1 VKGLYDALGVV
12 QIIAFAL
19 LGGLAIL
26 HWRRRG
32 GAAAGWLAATFGSLA
47 WVALV
52 GAIFP
57 EEVTSPALVWAGKFL
72 LVVLAMFPFFLYKF
86 MATFD
91 QPARWLDNT
100 AKVLTGAVA
109 CGALLMQD
117 FPAPGEPLSA
127 PLIGFLALFLTQ
139 WVFLSSVV
147 AFRLWQGGKGLPGVA
162 RRRMRTLSL
171 GAVGLALTLVI
182 SAISPT
188 DDEATPMAIAITL
201 LALATTPL
209 FLLGFAPPRL
219 IRLAWRREEELA
231 LRKAEL
237 ELMRA
242 LDPAEIAGILLPSMC
257 ALVGG
262 AGAMMRNSA
271 GEIIGAYPPVEAPSE
286 ERKTGEPDDSSAG
299 RGEAITVALRSGEIV
314 VRASRFT
321 PFFGSEEEQILKSL
335 AVLADL
341 AIARSELFVAEQ
353 RKNSF
358 LRVLQQVTAS
368 ANEPEDLRAAIQAAL
383 DTVCTETGWSA
394 GHAYLVNKDPG
405 RLEPTGIWHLDPA
418 LDFSQFKKATE
429 RMSFT
434 AGEGTV
440 GKVFGTGESL
450 WVPDMGMDP
459 GFTRRDYLSH
469 PGAAAIVPIR
479 VGKTVVGVLEFFAS
493 APRDA
498 DPELLEVLTQIGVQL
513 GRAIER
519 SRGRE
524 ELSRRAEELARSNAD
539 LEQFAYVA
547 SHDLQ
552 EPLRMV
558 SSYMQLIAE
567 RYQGSLDETGE
578 RYIHYAVDGANRM
591 QSLVRDLLSFSRVG
605 SRGQDMLLTDLD
617 EVLEQTLVNF
627 QVAIKESG
635 AVISHEHLPKV
646 IGDAAQLTQLFQNL
660 VGNAIKFRG
669 AHQPE
674 VLIQSELLPEEWLF
688 SVKDNGVGFDPK
700 YAERIFVI
708 FKRLH
713 GRDEYAGTG
722 IGLAISKKIVERHG
736 GRIWAE
742 SEPEKGTTI
751 FFTLPIAE
759 KMTG

>member
-1 VKGLYDALGVV
+1 M
-12 QIIAFAL
+12 
-19 LGGLAIL
+19 L

-32 GAAAGWLAATFGSLA
+32 GAAGGWLAATFGSLA
-47 WVALV
+47 VVAFV
-52 GAIFP
+52 SIVFP
-57 EEVTSPALVWAGKFL
+57 DQIEGTPMLWAGKLL
-72 LVVLAMFPFFLYKF
+72 LVVLAMFPFSLYKF

-91 QPARWLDNT
+91 QPARWLDKT
-100 AKVLTGAVA
+100 AKLLAGAVA
-109 CGALLMQD
+109 IGALLLQD
-117 FPAPGEPLSA
+117 FPAEGEALSV
-127 PLIGFLALFLTQ
+127 PLIGFFGLFMAE
-139 WVFLSSVV
+139 WIFLSSVV
-147 AFRLWQGGKGLPGVA
+147 AFRLWQGGKGQPGVA

-171 GAVGLALTLVI
+171 GAIGLALTLVV
-182 SAISPT
+182 SAISPG
-188 DDEATPMAIAITL
+188 DGEATLMAIGIAL

-219 IRLAWRREEELA
+219 IRLAWRRDEELA

-237 ELMRA
+237 ELMSA
-242 LDPAEIAGILLPSMC
+242 MDPAEIAGILLPSMS

-262 AGAMMRNSA
+262 AGAVMRNSA
-271 GEIIGAYPPVEAPSE
+271 GQIIGAYPPVGSSSIKLASGAPDE
-286 ERKTGEPDDSSAG
+286 SSAG
-299 RGEAITVALRSGEIV
+299 EGDAITVPLRSGEIV
-314 VRASRFT
+314 VHPSRFT
-321 PFFGSEEEQILKSL
+321 PFFGSEEAQIIQSL
-335 AVLADL
+335 AILADL
-341 AIARSELFVAEQ
+341 ALARAELFQAEQ

-358 LRVLQQVTAS
+358 LRILQQVTAS
-368 ANEPEDLRAAIQAAL
+368 ANGSSGTYAAIQAAL
-383 DTVCTETGWSA
+383 DTVCIETDWWA
-394 GHAYLVNKDPG
+394 GHAYLVKKDPG
-405 RLEPTGIWHLDPA
+405 RLEPTRLWHLTPHPG
-418 LDFSQFKKATE
+418 LEQFKKESE
-429 RMSFT
+429 RTSFGS
-434 AGEGTV
+434 GEGVV
-440 GKVFGTGESL
+440 GKVFATGESL
-450 WVPDMGMDP
+450 WLPDVARDP
-459 GFTRRDYLSH
+459 SFTRREHLEQ

-479 VGKTVVGVLEFFAS
+479 VGTAVVGVLEFFAS

-498 DPELLEVLTQIGVQL
+498 DPELLEVLTQIGIQL

-558 SSYMQLIAE
+558 GSYMQLISE
-567 RYQGSLDETGE
+567 RYSDSLDETGE

-605 SRGQDMLLTDLD
+605 SRAEEMVLTDLD
-617 EVLEQTLVNF
+617 EVLAQALANF
-627 QVAIKESG
+627 QMAIKESG

-646 IGDAAQLTQLFQNL
+646 NGDAAQLTQLLQNL

-669 AHQPE
+669 DHQPE
-674 VLIQSELLPEEWLF
+674 VLIRAERRPEEWLL

-722 IGLAISKKIVERHG
+722 IGLAISKRIVERHG

-751 FFTLPIAE
+751 FFTLPFPEETTA
-759 KMTG
+759 